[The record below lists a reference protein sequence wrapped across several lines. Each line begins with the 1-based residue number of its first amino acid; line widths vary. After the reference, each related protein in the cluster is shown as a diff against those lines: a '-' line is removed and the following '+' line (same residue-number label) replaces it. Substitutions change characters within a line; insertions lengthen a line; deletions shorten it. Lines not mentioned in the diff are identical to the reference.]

1 MYASTMQGRI
11 RAASGANPSV
21 LGGVRAWLSER
32 LWWENRIRMMAHAAS
47 LRGGALE
54 MADET
59 WAGEDGRSAGRHV

>member
-21 LGGVRAWLSER
+21 PGRVRAWLSER
-32 LWWENRIRMMAHAAS
+32 LWWEDRVRMMAHAAA
-47 LRGGALE
+47 LRGGPLE

-59 WAGEDGRSAGRHV
+59 LTGEDGRPAEHV